1 MSRKK
6 ILRVTVGG
14 EDVGEVEPR
23 GLGEAAHLR
32 RVLLPE
38 HPLERPRLL
47 RVVQPGTAADAPVDV
62 ADAVARAR
70 QEAESEVA

>member
-1 MSRKK
+1 MSQKK
-6 ILRVTVGG
+6 IVCVTVGG
-14 EDVGEVEPR
+14 EDVSEVEPR
-23 GLGEAAHLR
+23 GLRQAAHLR

-47 RVVQPGTAADAPVDV
+47 RVVQPGAAADTTVDV